1 MKKILAIIFMSSLL
15 LAGNTHAFLGLS
27 CNPENKDQYQG
38 VDCAQCH
45 GPGAGWDTLCGAFD
59 PAKAIRIEYESP
71 RGCDEVSGT
80 IKIRASLQGVGAPTP
95 AAMKYELRTDPQG
108 TPTVLT
114 GTPPA
119 YEASFDTTTVRDGF
133 VALTA
138 IPVDGNGDK
147 INISRPPYSAPGI
160 IPPYRGFLVNNGLDV
175 SRPLIVIGSPL
186 HPWPGPFAGW
196 TPDELKGNLTFALN
210 LAEHLGGL
218 GFLPELCFTDATT
231 LVLDPSDPL
240 HENPTTVVDLMGESV
255 AGTPL
260 ANPGTACL
268 TSPFFEIQKPNGLD
282 DLIENLAWGNI
293 KQFAELGVAELNATP
308 SVIEF
313 YGEIIDRLTY
323 TYNHTGD
330 WYSTFEFREPV
341 RGGEPVFRLKEKL
354 KKSIAAQG
362 TTAVLVFGNFH
373 RSSDFEM
380 SGDAW
385 PIFQEAVDEIN
396 EELGTAVRLGSITDN
411 NHILMDYESFLRA
424 QYLMAW
430 ELVKS
435 AKIPAGEKVGVI
447 SAAHGSSK
455 TTRLYDISR
464 LYNPILKQKIEDYI
478 NPRMASIYAADTPFK
493 VCYSEYSNDPADGL
507 RGVGEQVWEWVNEG
521 YDYILVYPMEW
532 PWGSVE
538 IWEGI
543 RTSAIELIDP
553 GNKEIFKRDER
564 QRSEIV
570 LKGKT
575 HLIIGEAMF
584 EQKPYNGAPYHFYRA
599 ANTQLLEDRMSELA
613 SKEKP
618 KTVSGTLSITGGPV
632 NISQAFSDTIA
643 AQGFKIALQNA
654 GVRATGICFGN
665 FIWGMVN
672 REDMG
677 NYLFALLAENGYAV
691 EKVQVKGGTITAWQ
705 AGGVVNAAA
714 TATINGA
721 DTSLN
726 LRITLQ

>member
-1 MKKILAIIFMSSLL
+1 MKKISAMIFMSALL
-15 LAGNTHAFLGLS
+15 LAGNAHAFLDLS
-27 CNPENKDQYQG
+27 CNPENKPTYEG

-45 GPGAGWDTLCGAFD
+45 GPGGTWDSLCGAFD

-138 IPVDGNGDK
+138 IPLDENGNK
-147 INISRPPYSAPGI
+147 INISGPPYGAPGI

-186 HPWPGPFAGW
+186 QPYPGPFAGW
-196 TPDELKGNLTFALN
+196 TPEELKGNLTFALN

-218 GFLPELCFTDATT
+218 GFLPEFCFTDTTT
-231 LVLDPSDPL
+231 LVLDPADPL
-240 HENPTTVVDLMGESV
+240 NENPTAVVDLLGERV

-268 TSPFFEIQKPNGLD
+268 TTPFFEIQAANGLN
-282 DLIENLAWGNI
+282 DLEENIAWGNI
-293 KQFAELGVAELNATP
+293 KQLIELGVAELNATP
-308 SVIEF
+308 LVVEF
-313 YGEIIDRLTY
+313 YREIIDRLTGN
-323 TYNHTGD
+323 YNHTGD
-330 WYSTFEFREPV
+330 WYSTFEFREPA
-341 RGGEPVFRLKEKL
+341 RAEEPVFRLKEKL
-354 KKSIAAQG
+354 KDIIAAQG

-396 EELGTAVRLGSITDN
+396 EELGTTVRIGSITDN
-411 NHILMDYESFLRA
+411 NHLLMDYESFLRS

-435 AKIPAGEKVGVI
+435 AKIPAGKKVGVI

-464 LYNPILKQKIEDYI
+464 FYNPILEQKIEDYI
-478 NPRMASIYAADTPFK
+478 NARIASIYAADTPFK

-538 IWEGI
+538 IWDGI
-543 RTSAIELIDP
+543 RKSAIELVDP
-553 GNKEIFKRDER
+553 GNTEILKRDAR
-564 QRSEIV
+564 QRSEAV
-570 LKGKT
+570 LKGT
-575 HLIIGEAMF
+575 TRLIVGESMF
-584 EQKPYNGAPYHFYRA
+584 EQKPYNAAPYHFYRA
-599 ANTQLLEDRMSELA
+599 ANTQLLEDRMSELT

-618 KTVSGTLSITGGPV
+618 KTVSGTLSITGGPI

-654 GVRATGICFGN
+654 GVRAAGISFGN

-677 NYLFALLAENGYAV
+677 NYIFALLAENGLRV
-691 EKVQVKGGTITAWQ
+691 EKVRVRRGTITAWQ
-705 AGGVVNAAA
+705 AGGSVNAAA

-726 LRITLQ
+726 LKITLQ

>member
-1 MKKILAIIFMSSLL
+1 MKKLSATIVIALLL

-27 CNPENKDQYQG
+27 CNPEDRDQYEG

-45 GPGAGWDTLCGAFD
+45 GPAASWDVLCGAFD

-108 TPTVLT
+108 TPTVLM

-119 YEASFDTTTVRDGF
+119 YEASFDTTAVRDGF

-138 IPVDGNGDK
+138 IPVDENGNK
-147 INISRPPYSAPGI
+147 ININKPPYNAPGF
-160 IPPYRGFLVNNGLDV
+160 IPPYRGLLVNNSLDL
-175 SRPLIVIGSPL
+175 SKPLIIIGSPL
-186 HPWPGPFAGW
+186 QPYPGPFAGW
-196 TPDELKGNLTFALN
+196 TDEELKGNLMFAFN
-210 LAEHLGGL
+210 LAGHLRGL
-218 GFLPELCFTDATT
+218 GFLPEFCFTDATT

-240 HENPTTVVDLMGESV
+240 NENPATVVDLMGESV

-268 TSPFFEIQKPNGLD
+268 TSPFFEIQKSNGLD
-282 DLIENLAWGNI
+282 DLIENIAWGNI
-293 KQFAELGVAELNATP
+293 KQLIELGVAELNATP

-313 YGEIIDRLTY
+313 YREIIDRLTY
-323 TYNHTGD
+323 TYNHAGD

-354 KKSIAAQG
+354 KQSIAAQG

-380 SGDAW
+380 SGEAW
-385 PIFQEAVDEIN
+385 PEFQEAVDEIN
-396 EELGTAVRLGSITDN
+396 EELGTAVRIGSITDN
-411 NHILMDYESFLRA
+411 NHMLMDYESFLRS

-435 AKIPAGEKVGVI
+435 AKIPAGKKVGII

-464 LYNPILKQKIEDYI
+464 LYNPVLKQKIEDYI
-478 NPRMASIYAADTPFK
+478 NPRIASIYAADTPFK
-493 VCYSEYSNDPADGL
+493 ICYSEYANSPSDGL

-538 IWEGI
+538 IWDGI
-543 RTSAIELIDP
+543 RKSAVEVVDP
-553 GNKEIFKRDER
+553 ENTEILKRDER
-564 QRSEIV
+564 QRSTAV
-570 LKGKT
+570 LKGT
-575 HLIIGEAMF
+575 TRLIIGESLF
-584 EQKPYNGAPYHFYRA
+584 EQRPYNKAPYHYYLA
-599 ANTQLLEDRMSELA
+599 ANTQLLEDRMSELTGRA
-613 SKEKP
+613 KP
-618 KTVSGTLSITGGPV
+618 GAVSGTLTLTGGPV
-632 NISQAFSDTIA
+632 AVSLPFSDSLAI
-643 AQGFKIALQNA
+643 QGFKITLQNA
-654 GVRATGICFGN
+654 GVRATGIGFN
-665 FIWGMVN
+665 RFAAGMVN

-677 NYLFALLAENGYAV
+677 HYIFALLAENGYAI
-691 EKVQVKGGTITAWQ
+691 EKVQVKRGTITAWQ
-705 AGGVVNAAA
+705 AGGSVNAAA

-721 DTSLN
+721 ESNLN
-726 LRITLQ
+726 LTIKLQ